1 MSARKGQLFLVSI
14 VFLIGMI
21 FIVQQALFQ
30 YSTIEMSK
38 PFANRDAELF
48 GNIVGVV
55 NRTIAEAYYCNE
67 TKDSFGMRMEDIKT
81 SFLEEHGREY
91 SIEINYDLN
100 CTRWLAAP
108 PSSPPL
114 WLSVS
119 LTSQGR
125 NTRGTFNMYHVQ

>member
-1 MSARKGQLFLVSI
+1 MGARKGQLFLVSI

-48 GNIVGVV
+48 GNIIGVV
-55 NRTIAEAYYCNE
+55 NRTIVEAYYCNE
-67 TKDSFGMRMEDIKT
+67 TKDSFGTRMDDIKT

-91 SIEINYDLN
+91 SIEIKYDLN
-100 CTRWLAAP
+100 CTRWL
-108 PSSPPL
+108 SSSRAPL

-125 NTRGTFNMYHVQ
+125 NTRGTFSMYHAA

>member
-1 MSARKGQLFLVSI
+1 MGARKGQLFLVSI

-55 NRTIAEAYYCNE
+55 NRTIAETYYCNE
-67 TKDSFGMRMEDIKT
+67 TKDSFGIRMEDIKT

-91 SIEINYDLN
+91 SIAIDYDLN
-100 CTRWLAAP
+100 CTRWLST
-108 PSSPPL
+108 SSPPL

-125 NTRGTFNMYHVQ
+125 NTRGTFNMYHSQ